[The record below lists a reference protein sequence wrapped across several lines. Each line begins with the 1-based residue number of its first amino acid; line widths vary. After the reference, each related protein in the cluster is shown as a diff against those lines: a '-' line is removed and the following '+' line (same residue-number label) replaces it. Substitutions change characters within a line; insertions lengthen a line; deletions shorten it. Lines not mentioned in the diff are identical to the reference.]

1 MERRI
6 DAAEMW
12 FLRCMLKVTWYS
24 HTRNDEV
31 LRRAGYEKSL
41 LITIRRRQLEF
52 FGHVMRKGL
61 EELFITGK
69 IEGRRDRGRQRLT
82 YLDSMA
88 KWTGVPREELLRMS
102 KDRSGWNFMI
112 ANDIRHGT

>member
-1 MERRI
+1 
-6 DAAEMW
+6 
-12 FLRCMLKVTWYS
+12 
-24 HTRNDEV
+24 
-31 LRRAGYEKSL
+31 
-41 LITIRRRQLEF
+41 
-52 FGHVMRKGL
+52 MRKEGL

-102 KDRSGWNFMI
+102 KDRSGWKFMI
-112 ANDIRHGT
+112 ANVIRHGT